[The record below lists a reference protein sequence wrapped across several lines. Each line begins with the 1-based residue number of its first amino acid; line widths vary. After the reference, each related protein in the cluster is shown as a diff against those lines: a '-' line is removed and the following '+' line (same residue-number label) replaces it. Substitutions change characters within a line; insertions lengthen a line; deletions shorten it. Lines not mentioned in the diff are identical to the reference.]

1 MRIGISINSTHPGA
15 APEKAVATVLERARV
30 AAAAGLDHLT
40 LGDHHAAGPSSNYVQ
55 NVPMIGRILAEWPS
69 DRSIGLLFVLPLW
82 HPVLAAE
89 QVGTLAALHGAGA
102 PFIVQ
107 TGVGGR
113 PNEFAAMGAE
123 VSTRGRRTDEAIR
136 VMKALLAGEL
146 VDSESIGV
154 AGSGLGLHGAAIAP
168 RPPVPVEWWIGSGLG
183 DGPLERAAREG
194 DAWYVAPGATPSA
207 LAAAMPR
214 YCDRCELH
222 GTIPRLAIRRDIFVT
237 DDDATGLARGRELIA
252 AGYRGLTEGQL
263 IFGGVDRAAA
273 AMAQLGDIGAAHG
286 VDVDVVVRTM
296 AVDQPMALRSIELL
310 ADVRAA
316 LGRTF

>member
-1 MRIGISINSTHPGA
+1 MRLGISINSTHPDV
-15 APEKAVATVLERARV
+15 APEAAVANVLERARV

-40 LGDHHAAGPSSNYVQ
+40 LGDHHSAGPSSNYVQ

-89 QVGTLAALHGAGA
+89 QVGTLAALLGPAA

-113 PNEFAAMGAE
+113 PNEFAALGAE

-136 VMKALLAGEL
+136 VMKALLAGER
-146 VDSESIGV
+146 VESEPFGI
-154 AGSGLGLHGAAIAP
+154 ARAAIAP

-183 DGPLERAAREG
+183 DRPLERAAREG

-207 LAAAMPR
+207 LAEALPR
-214 YCDRCELH
+214 YRDLCAHH
-222 GTIPRLAIRRDIFVT
+222 GTVPRIAVRRDILVT
-237 DDDATGLARGRELIA
+237 DDDAAGLALGRALIA
-252 AGYRGLTEGQL
+252 SGYRGLTDEQL
-263 IFGGVDRAAA
+263 IFGGVDRVAA
-273 AMAQLGDIGAAHG
+273 AMAELGDIGAAQD

-310 ADVRAA
+310 ADVRAT
-316 LGRTF
+316 LGRAP